1 MLLQYI
7 GNRATTQVVTEIR
20 NGTENPAI
28 SPVTIVLSH
37 ADDEVLDIIGS
48 PRPSGSA
55 LGTAIIFLGNEFPM
69 PGQQC
74 VRRHKVGNVIQYSP
88 ADKFGFGCQA
98 ATLVIGKSQSPSTEL
113 LSEDPV
119 LFASVFDG

>member
-20 NGTENPAI
+20 NGTENP
-28 SPVTIVLSH
+28 PVAPIPILLSH

-48 PRPSGSA
+48 PRPSGAS
-55 LGTAIIFLGNEFPM
+55 LGTAIILLGNEFAM

-74 VRRHKVGNVIQYSP
+74 IRRHKVGNVMQYST

-98 ATLVIGKSQSPSTEL
+98 ATLVIGKSQSPSAEL

-119 LFASVFDG
+119 LFA